1 MKKLTTNTKRI
12 SSLILMMGAC
22 LIGSAHAQQYK
33 WDMPNEY
40 PGTSI
45 QGEGDRHFSKLLAE
59 KSDGKIEIVHH
70 FGGALGYKS
79 KDQLDA
85 VEMGAVVIA
94 NTFIPPLGGVNPIF
108 LLSSLPFLSD
118 SPEQANKLYQ
128 VAKSYYAEV
137 LKDHNQILLYA
148 SPWPSSGLW
157 GKDVYTSK
165 DKMARLKMRSYDAN
179 GTRTFKNMGSA
190 PIQLSWADIVPQLS
204 TGGIDAV
211 LTSVESGL
219 NASFN
224 DYTKF
229 FTELNY
235 DSTINLVTM
244 NLDTFEGL
252 SKELQDAVLSAANE
266 TEEYVWNNIHNAIAT
281 NYDKAKERGVTIETN
296 VDEEFK
302 AELRIAAEPVIND
315 WVKRMG
321 PKGQEL
327 INQYR
332 AELEK

>member
-1 MKKLTTNTKRI
+1 MKKISTNTKKI
-12 SSLILMMGAC
+12 SSLIMLMGVCFA
-22 LIGSAHAQQYK
+22 GSVHAQQYK

-45 QGEGDRHFSKLLAE
+45 QGVGDRHFSKLLAE
-59 KSDGKIEIVHH
+59 KSAGQIEIVHH

-118 SPEQANKLYQ
+118 NPEQANKLYQ
-128 VAKSYYAEV
+128 VAKPHYSEV

-157 GKDVYTSK
+157 GKDAYTSK
-165 DKMARLKMRSYDAN
+165 DKIARLKMRSYDAN
-179 GTRTFKNMGSA
+179 GTRTFKNIGSA

-204 TGGIDAV
+204 TGGIEAV

-252 SKELQDAVLSAANE
+252 SKDLQEAVMTAAQE
-266 TEEYVWNNIHNAIAT
+266 TEDYVWKNIHTAIAT
-281 NYDKAKERGVTIETN
+281 NYDKAKERGVTIATEL
-296 VDEEFK
+296 DGDFK
-302 AELRIAAEPVIND
+302 AELQSAAEPVIEE
-315 WVKRMG
+315 WVSRMG

-327 INQYR
+327 LEQYR
-332 AELEK
+332 AELAK